1 MLDIPRTEESRGGG
15 RVGRLSHDRKA
26 NNNHKVQDHLHHGA
40 LLSLP
45 EDVEAR
51 LVADT
56 IEHNISNPPR
66 SPRRSFDS
74 DRMTVEFHYLPCAKL
89 AASAQFHMAINRDTA
104 FCDHRLCRTAAIAQP
119 RHFQQIIELDKF
131 PALQLKVV
139 HVLRRLY

>member
-1 MLDIPRTEESRGGG
+1 MLDIPRTEVSRGGVRVLLIDRLVVKLQDRSFVRFLEPAVG

-89 AASAQFHMAINRDTA
+89 AASAQFHM
-104 FCDHRLCRTAAIAQP
+104 
-119 RHFQQIIELDKF
+119 
-131 PALQLKVV
+131 
-139 HVLRRLY
+139 